1 VTAIDYSQRP
11 LDEQHAAFL
20 RTKFLAMPIAGTI
33 AWIGIGVAGAVLTLE
48 GAVWA
53 TFIGTGLIFYLGI
66 VVSKFTGED
75 LLGKK
80 SKGNF
85 FDRLFLSTIAMA
97 VLVYAIAIPFFM
109 VEPRSVPL
117 SVGILAGLMWVPFS
131 VMIGHWIGYFHA
143 FSRTVLIVL
152 AWFLFPAQRFV
163 IIPAII
169 VLIYLITLAVLVRRA
184 RMMGL

>member
-1 VTAIDYSQRP
+1 MAAIDYSRRP

-33 AWIGIGVAGAVLTLE
+33 VWIGIGIAGAVSSLE

-53 TFIGTGLIFYLGI
+53 TFIGTGMIFYLGI
-66 VVSKFTGED
+66 LVSKFTGED

-117 SVGILAGLMWVPFS
+117 SVGILAGLMWLPFS
-131 VMIGHWIGYFHA
+131 VMIGHWVGYFHGI
-143 FSRTVLIVL
+143 SRTILIAL

-163 IIPAII
+163 LIPAII
-169 VLIYLITLAVLVRRA
+169 VAIYLVTIAVLVRRA
-184 RMMGL
+184 RAMGL